1 MEWVRP
7 DGGGLGYLVKGIK
20 EHLSELVA
28 LRPNL
33 SNNDELPYDHP
44 GHIPILQMRSL
55 SLGRGL
61 NMARIRSK

>member
-7 DGGGLGYLVKGIK
+7 DGGGWGYLVKGIK
-20 EHLSELVA
+20 EHRSELVA

-33 SNNDELPYDHP
+33 SNDELPFDHP

-61 NMARIRSK
+61 NMARIRSE